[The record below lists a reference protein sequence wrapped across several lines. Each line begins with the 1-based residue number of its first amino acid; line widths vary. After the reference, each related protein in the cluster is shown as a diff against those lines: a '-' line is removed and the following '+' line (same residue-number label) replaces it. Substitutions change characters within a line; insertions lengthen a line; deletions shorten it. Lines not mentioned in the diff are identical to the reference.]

1 MRNAKSNLF
10 TLTMYLLFFKAV
22 QNVIDKV
29 VHKLDDKNLEVRPYL
44 PFLESSTT
52 NKVEE
57 PFDAEVFEH
66 IKNNHDHD
74 LLILKKENKVDV
86 SMDPDKQVIVIANS
100 EKGTVPKQLWQERS
114 GRLLSFLQ
122 GFKKAKIR
130 IPAELADEVS
140 ERWREAQPSTE
151 TSTDLNLSVNK
162 TE

>member
-1 MRNAKSNLF
+1 
-10 TLTMYLLFFKAV
+10 
-22 QNVIDKV
+22 
-29 VHKLDDKNLEVRPYL
+29 
-44 PFLESSTT
+44 
-52 NKVEE
+52 
-57 PFDAEVFEH
+57 
-66 IKNNHDHD
+66 
-74 LLILKKENKVDV
+74 
-86 SMDPDKQVIVIANS
+86 MDPDEQVVVIANS

-122 GFKKAKIR
+122 GFKKAEIR